1 MLTDSF
7 KIVQAG
13 RLDREIILPSAS
25 KLELVAFISKELPLW
40 RDHPD
45 RPGAQGET
53 RLTEHLC
60 EYLNSAAYYSEVWD
74 HVQFRTETTDETLAG
89 RKIDLTV
96 KPRAAVFIIEGRRH
110 SQFDALFPIECKRLP
125 TPKGKGRDE
134 REYAFTESGT
144 TGGIQRFKLGVHGAA
159 HEFAA
164 MIGYVQER
172 SPRYWLNQVNGWILN
187 LSAGA
192 KPGWSDSDILELISE
207 DSATGI
213 SSLRSRHGRAGRGEA
228 CELRHLWVK
237 MH

>member
-7 KIVQAG
+7 KLVQTG
-13 RLDREIILPSAS
+13 RLDPEIILPSTS

-45 RPGAQGET
+45 RPNAQAET
-53 RLTEHLC
+53 ILTEHLC
-60 EYLNSAAYYSEVWD
+60 DHLNSAAYYSVVWS
-74 HVQFRTETTDETLAG
+74 HVQFRTETSDETRGG

-96 KPRAAVFIIEGRRH
+96 KPRAAVLKIEGRRH

-125 TPKGKGRDE
+125 TPKGKDRDE
-134 REYAFTESGT
+134 REYVFTKSGT
-144 TGGIQRFKLGVHGAA
+144 TGGIQRFKFGLHGAA

-172 SPRYWLNQVNGWILN
+172 PLVYWINQVNSWILS
-187 LSAGA
+187 LSAGD
-192 KPGWSDSDILELISE
+192 KSDWSDSEILELVSE

-213 SSLRSRHGRAGRGEA
+213 STLKSRHVRRGGLEI

-237 MH
+237 IY